1 VLGAQRGDFTAV
13 LEAGVPFET
22 RRRRS
27 PSTGRLA
34 WDRRRRTT
42 LGGIMATADS
52 EPLRHRFGGVRDLV
66 VGVTVVLSD
75 GRSPRRAAR

>member
-1 VLGAQRGDFTAV
+1 
-13 LEAGVPFET
+13 
-22 RRRRS
+22 
-27 PSTGRLA
+27 
-34 WDRRRRTT
+34 
-42 LGGIMATADS
+42 MATADS